1 MIQRTD
7 DPLVK
12 KAPLLFSSA
21 QSQYLSPPE
30 FTQHKQKT
38 EKEMDET
45 AIFKFCFFKKG
56 QREGQK
62 CLNIKQGKAAK
73 KWHTTQVYLHS

>member
-45 AIFKFCFFKKG
+45 AIFKFCFF
-56 QREGQK
+56 
-62 CLNIKQGKAAK
+62 
-73 KWHTTQVYLHS
+73 